1 MKTIR
6 FILLSCLMLLA
17 VTRVHA
23 YGNDYLEKQDHYT
36 VMNQG
41 NGAIHFKIPVFSR
54 GGANYMLRTTSDKQT
69 EFYYRYAGAA
79 HTLFTIDVANDEC
92 NRDDD
97 YSYGRVT
104 VHAMES
110 EIGVLEVTN
119 AYSGAA
125 TVVES
130 NTTLTLNVTKSKEVG
145 NDNDYVVWLE
155 INWYMPE
162 SLDDQTFSLHSIIKV
177 ARTTT
182 GGIRYEEY
190 FDFGEFNGGNPMIDA
205 QLYDP
210 FFYTSKDV
218 PASGFG
224 YAAVPYVLSY
234 DPKSYY
240 TYFGS
245 PTATDLQH
253 SLNISKRADNIYV
266 PTTDTVQPGFRAT
279 FNVYRT
285 KSPAAFVAQTTNA
298 VPIPA
303 YHRIYDFQ
311 AHEQRDDYD
320 TYTGKNLIIWQLKCP
335 DAVDLVEGDFF
346 EVQRAL
352 KSDFSDARTFEV
364 VPMEKGADKH
374 LYVVEDDS
382 REMLS
387 GNAELGTDTVDTHV
401 QTTLEN
407 YALRTANGD
416 TLCVMDI
423 TATSD
428 KLKLPAVPVY
438 YRVRRAS
445 ASMWGWKGHD
455 FAAETRCM
463 KHSFLAPLANTQP
476 DYTLDANYAENK
488 QVHFRIQIENAE
500 VNNAGNHRIKRN
512 RPLFFSA
519 SRILKR

>member
-17 VTRVHA
+17 IPRVHA
-23 YGNDYLEKQDHYT
+23 YGNDFLEKQDHYT

-54 GGANYMLRTTSDKQT
+54 GGSNYMLRTTSDKQT
-69 EFYYRYAGAA
+69 EFYYRHAGVA

-125 TVVES
+125 TVVNS
-130 NTTLTLNVTKSKEVG
+130 NSTLTLNVTKSKEVG

-182 GGIRYEEY
+182 GGIRYEKY
-190 FDFGEFNGGNPMIDA
+190 WDFGEFNGGNPMIDA

-210 FFYTSKDV
+210 FFYTSKEV

-245 PTATDLQH
+245 PTATDLLH

-266 PTTDTVQPGFRAT
+266 PTTDTVQPGFRASSSWRR
-279 FNVYRT
+279 NSR
-285 KSPAAFVAQTTNA
+285 
-298 VPIPA
+298 
-303 YHRIYDFQ
+303 
-311 AHEQRDDYD
+311 
-320 TYTGKNLIIWQLKCP
+320 
-335 DAVDLVEGDFF
+335 
-346 EVQRAL
+346 
-352 KSDFSDARTFEV
+352 
-364 VPMEKGADKH
+364 H
-374 LYVVEDDS
+374 LSVLF
-382 REMLS
+382 LS
-387 GNAELGTDTVDTHV
+387 VLTV
-401 QTTLEN
+401 
-407 YALRTANGD
+407 
-416 TLCVMDI
+416 
-423 TATSD
+423 
-428 KLKLPAVPVY
+428 
-438 YRVRRAS
+438 
-445 ASMWGWKGHD
+445 
-455 FAAETRCM
+455 
-463 KHSFLAPLANTQP
+463 
-476 DYTLDANYAENK
+476 NK
-488 QVHFRIQIENAE
+488 R
-500 VNNAGNHRIKRN
+500 
-512 RPLFFSA
+512 L
-519 SRILKR
+519 